1 MMAHG
6 EIPEMLAKEARMCTD
21 SKEEAEEYVLERVD
35 GVSLD
40 WPDGCDQWS

>member
-21 SKEEAEEYVLERVD
+21 SKENAEEYVLERVD
-35 GVSLD
+35 GVQLQ
-40 WPDGCDQWS
+40 WPDEFDEWS